1 MPISPDPQSSGS
13 KKPGASDEQRRASER
28 SWTFLLIGC
37 ALLLALFSVS
47 RYGPAKPAAPPPI
60 PIISPSSVPPINGQE
75 PVPRM
80 FSKAG
85 CPVCHTI
92 PGIAG
97 AEGRVGPKLVL
108 GTTAA
113 KRLADPTYRGQ
124 AKTAREYIIESIL
137 NPGAYVVPGY
147 PDRAMPRWYGE
158 KISAGALESLANY
171 LEAQKED

>member
-1 MPISPDPQSSGS
+1 MPIPPDPQPSGS
-13 KKPGASDEQRRASER
+13 NKPGASDERRRSSER

-37 ALLLALFSVS
+37 AFLLALISVM
-47 RYGPAKPAAPPPI
+47 RYGPSKPAPLPI
-60 PIISPSSVPPINGQE
+60 PVISPSSVPLINGQE

-80 FSKAG
+80 FAKAG

-97 AEGRVGPKLVL
+97 AAGRVGPKLVL

-113 KRLADPTYRGQ
+113 KRLADPKYRGH
-124 AKTAREYIIESIL
+124 AKTPREYIIESIL
-137 NPGAYVVPGY
+137 NPGIYVVPGY
-147 PDRAMPRWYGE
+147 PEKAMPRWYGE
-158 KISAGALESLANY
+158 KISAGALENIANY